1 MLNPAHSEHT
11 KEEKMATIRQLES
24 GKWQAVVRKKG
35 QPKKYK
41 SFATKKD
48 AETWAV
54 DLEAKMNRGTF
65 NDLSEAEALT
75 IREGLKKYLEEITP
89 KKRGCYQEANRIKR
103 LMENKKLS
111 DKSFATL
118 KPFDVAKYRD
128 DMGREGLS
136 PSTINKQLS
145 IISHLFEVALKDW
158 GIHCINPV
166 KQITKPKVNN
176 SRDRRLSPVEEKYLM
191 AALEDA
197 SADVFT
203 KFKSSVSRN
212 RNTEVIRLVQFAIET
227 AMRKAEPFQLTWADV
242 DFEKRVVTLRETKNG
257 KSREVPL
264 SPRAIEILKNGE
276 DGGNVVK
283 IRKGKV
289 FKTTYSAL
297 TQSFNRA
304 IKRAQRMYARDVPGD
319 EQVEGFLVDFTYHD
333 LRHEATSRLAEV
345 FEMHE
350 LMKITGHSDSRMLNR
365 YNQQDMGNAALKL
378 EQHLAK
384 KQSSA

>member
-1 MLNPAHSEHT
+1 
-11 KEEKMATIRQLES
+11 
-24 GKWQAVVRKKG
+24 
-35 QPKKYK
+35 
-41 SFATKKD
+41 
-48 AETWAV
+48 
-54 DLEAKMNRGTF
+54 
-65 NDLSEAEALT
+65 
-75 IREGLKKYLEEITP
+75 
-89 KKRGCYQEANRIKR
+89 
-103 LMENKKLS
+103 
-111 DKSFATL
+111 
-118 KPFDVAKYRD
+118 
-128 DMGREGLS
+128 
-136 PSTINKQLS
+136 
-145 IISHLFEVALKDW
+145 
-158 GIHCINPV
+158 
-166 KQITKPKVNN
+166 
-176 SRDRRLSPVEEKYLM
+176 M

>member
-1 MLNPAHSEHT
+1 
-11 KEEKMATIRQLES
+11 MATYRQLES
-24 GKWQAVVRKKG
+24 GYWQAVIRKKG
-35 QPKKYK
+35 YPKQYK
-41 SFATKKD
+41 SFALNKD
-48 AETWAV
+48 AEVWAT
-54 DLEAKMNRGTF
+54 DIEAKMNRGIF
-65 NDLSEAEALT
+65 NDLSDAESLT

-89 KKRGCYQEANRIKR
+89 KKKGKYQESNRIKR

-118 KPFDVAKYRD
+118 KPFDVARYRD
-128 DMGREGLS
+128 EMSKEGLS
-136 PSTINKQLS
+136 ASTINKQLS

-158 GIHCINPV
+158 GIHCVNPV

-191 AALEDA
+191 AALQDS

-203 KFKSSVSRN
+203 KFKSSVSKN

-242 DFEKRVVTLRETKNG
+242 NFEKRVVILRETKNG

-276 DGGNVVK
+276 DGDNVVR

-304 IKRAQRMYARDVPGD
+304 IKRAQRMYVRDTPVD
-319 EQVEGFLVDFTYHD
+319 EQEEGFLVDFTYHD

-384 KQSSA
+384 KAVK

>member
-1 MLNPAHSEHT
+1 
-11 KEEKMATIRQLES
+11 MATYRQLES
-24 GKWQAVVRKKG
+24 GYWQAVIRKKG
-35 QPKKYK
+35 YSKQYK
-41 SFATKKD
+41 SFALKKD
-48 AETWAV
+48 AEVWAT
-54 DLEAKMNRGTF
+54 DIEAKMNRGIF
-65 NDLSEAEALT
+65 NDLSDAESLT
-75 IREGLKKYLEEITP
+75 IREGLKKYLTEITP
-89 KKRGCYQEANRIKR
+89 LKKGKYQESNRIKR
-103 LMENKKLS
+103 LIENKKIS

-118 KPFDVAKYRD
+118 KSFDVAKYRD
-128 DMGREGLS
+128 EMSKEGLS
-136 PSTINKQLS
+136 ASTINKELS

-158 GIHCINPV
+158 GVHCINPV
-166 KQITKPKVNN
+166 KQISKPKVCN
-176 SRDRRLSPVEEKYLM
+176 SRDRRLSELEERYLM
-191 AALEDA
+191 MALSDS

-203 KFKSSVSRN
+203 KFKASVQKRGNS
-212 RNTEVIRLVQFAIET
+212 EVIRLVQFAVET

-242 DFEKRVVTLRETKNG
+242 DFKRKVVTLRETKNG

-264 SPRAIEILKNGE
+264 SPQAIQILKNG
-276 DGGNVVK
+276 DDDANVVK

-304 IKRAQRMYARDVPGD
+304 IKRAQRLYARDTP
-319 EQVEGFLVDFTYHD
+319 EHERVEGFLIDFTFHD

-378 EQHLAK
+378 EQHQAK
-384 KQSSA
+384 KAVK